1 MFWPRPKEKYQMFLL
16 RVFSTCTVICV
27 FSALSLQAQRATC
40 TNWNTWL
47 LNPTNP
53 SKPSPFTAGVND
65 NRTVV
70 GFAQFSV
77 KPPKGSGFVH
87 YFSGKITYWMPANAQ
102 SSYFTGRNNVGN
114 TVGDYVDTLGINH
127 AAYLHG
133 STITLIVHPKA
144 AHHSTQVTDIN
155 NLNTILGYYQDSNGV
170 NHTFKRRSNGTFLS
184 VPTFPGGQS
193 CCSFAAGFNDN
204 GVVVGTYRLNDPI
217 GVNHGFIY
225 RNGSFATVDYRNNKR
240 AGTELV
246 GIDNNGVIVGNVWS
260 KSFLYKHG
268 VFKDIFGPHGEL
280 VSVSGI
286 SANGVITGG
295 FNGRGFTVN
304 CQ

>member
-1 MFWPRPKEKYQMFLL
+1 MSLL
-16 RVFSTCTVICV
+16 RVLATCTAICV
-27 FSALSLQAQRATC
+27 FSALPLQGQKATC
-40 TNWNTWL
+40 TNWNTWTL
-47 LNPTNP
+47 NPANPTNP
-53 SKPSPFTAGVND
+53 SPFAAGVND

-77 KPPKGSGFVH
+77 KPPKGWGFVH
-87 YFSGKITYWMPANAQ
+87 YLNGKITYWKPANAQ
-102 SSYFTGRNNVGN
+102 NSAFLGRNNVGN
-114 TVGDYVDTLGINH
+114 TVGDYTDTLGIHH

-133 STITLIVHPKA
+133 STTTLIVHPKA
-144 AHHSTQVTDIN
+144 ANHSTTLVDIN
-155 NLNTILGYYQDSNGV
+155 NLNTLLGSYQDSNGV
-170 NHTFKRRSNGTFLS
+170 NHTFKRRSDGTFLS

-193 CCSFAAGFNDN
+193 CCSFAHAFNDN
-204 GVVVGTYRLNDPI
+204 GVVVGTYRLNDPN

-225 RNGSFATVDYRNNKR
+225 RNGSFATLDYRNNTR
-240 AGTELV
+240 AATLLV
-246 GIDNNGVIVGNVWS
+246 GIDNNGVIVGNVYS
-260 KSFLYKHG
+260 KSFLYKNG

>member
-1 MFWPRPKEKYQMFLL
+1 MSLL
-16 RVFSTCTVICV
+16 RVLATCIVVCV
-27 FSALSLQAQRATC
+27 FSALQLQAQKATC

-53 SKPSPFTAGVND
+53 TAGPSGDPRGVND

-70 GFAQFSV
+70 GDATFSV
-77 KPPKGSGFVH
+77 NPPKFWGFVH
-87 YFSGKITYWMPANAQ
+87 YLSGKVTYWRPANARF
-102 SSYFTGRNNVGN
+102 STFEGRNNVGN
-114 TVGDYVDTLGINH
+114 TVGNYLDTLGIHH

-133 STITLIVHPKA
+133 STTTLIVHPKA
-144 AHHSTQVTDIN
+144 AHHSTQLFAIN
-155 NLNTILGYYQDSNGV
+155 NLNTLLGYYQDSNGV
-170 NHTFKRRSNGTFLS
+170 NHTFKRRSDGTFLS
-184 VPTFPGGQS
+184 VPNFPGAQI
-193 CCSFAAGFNDN
+193 CCSFAVAFNDN
-204 GVVVGTYRLNDPI
+204 GVVVGTYRLNDPN

-225 RNGSFATVDYRNNKR
+225 RNGSFATLDYRNNAR
-240 AGTELV
+240 AGTRLV
-246 GIDNNGVIVGNVWS
+246 GIAANDVIVGNVYS
-260 KSFLYKHG
+260 KSFLYKNG

>member
-1 MFWPRPKEKYQMFLL
+1 MSLL
-16 RVFSTCTVICV
+16 RVLATCIVVCAV
-27 FSALSLQAQRATC
+27 SLLQLRAQNATC

-47 LNPTNP
+47 LNPANP
-53 SKPSPFTAGVND
+53 SNPSPVAVGVND

-87 YFSGKITYWMPANAQ
+87 YASGKITYWKPANAQ
-102 SSYFTGRNNVGN
+102 SAGFTGRNNVGN
-114 TVGDYVDTLGINH
+114 TVGDYLDNLGINH

-133 STITLIVHPKA
+133 STTTLIVHPKA
-144 AHHSTQVTDIN
+144 AHHSTQVTAIN
-155 NLNTILGYYQDSNGV
+155 NLNTLLGYYQDSNGV
-170 NHTFKRRSNGTFLS
+170 NHTFKRRSDATFLS

-193 CCSFAAGFNDN
+193 CCSFAAALNDN
-204 GVVVGTYRLNDPI
+204 GVVVGTYRLNDPS

-225 RNGSFATVDYRNNKR
+225 RNGSFATLDYGNNTR
-240 AGTELV
+240 AGTQLV
-246 GIDNNGVIVGNVWS
+246 GIDNSGVIVGTVYS
-260 KSFLYKHG
+260 KSFLYKNG

-280 VSVSGI
+280 VSVGGI
-286 SANGVITGG
+286 SANGVITGNIG
-295 FNGRGFTVN
+295 SHGFTVN